1 MKLELF
7 KKDDMVFNVL
17 IVVLIIVFLLQLLGG
32 LDISKMLSDP
42 VCQALFLV
50 LLTYVADKEIVV
62 GLLLAMV
69 YLLMYN
75 NSNSN
80 SNSNINEGFANHE
93 GQSSGTGSSVGAE
106 SEAESDSGSGSSVSV
121 KSDSESDSGSGSSV
135 SAQAESGSES
145 GSSVNSNE
153 SKEDSAKQGFV
164 DAVDPLK
171 LQNIM
176 EQMNSLGIKAEPFT
190 NRSDKQPKSV
200 QSKIDN
206 IRQNLGKI
214 QSTIGALK
222 NTPTSL

>member
-17 IVVLIIVFLLQLLGG
+17 VVVLIIVFLLQLLGG
-32 LDISKMLSDP
+32 LDLSKMLSDP
-42 VCQALFLV
+42 LCQALFLV

-80 SNSNINEGFANHE
+80 INEGFANHE
-93 GQSSGTGSSVGAE
+93 GQSSGTSSSVGAE
-106 SEAESDSGSGSSVSV
+106 SEAESDSGSGSSSV
-121 KSDSESDSGSGSSV
+121 RVESDSESGSGSNVSPEAESDSGS
-135 SAQAESGSES
+135 
-145 GSSVNSNE
+145 SVNANE
-153 SKEDSAKQGFV
+153 SKEDSATQGFV

-190 NRSDKQPKSV
+190 NRSNKQPTSV

-222 NTPTSL
+222 NTPTSM